1 MIDLLTG
8 GLLVVVGVG
17 LGLGAY
23 HIAFRTGANTV
34 WRASD
39 QARAPLFGSPESAEF
54 PGDTAESDA
63 EALLDDE
70 D

>member
-1 MIDLLTG
+1 MIDLLIG
-8 GLLVVVGVG
+8 GALVAAGVA
-17 LGLGAY
+17 LGLTSY

-39 QARAPLFGSPESAEF
+39 QARAPLFGSPEPTEF

>member
-8 GLLVVVGVG
+8 GALVAAGVA
-17 LGLGAY
+17 LGLTAY

-34 WRASD
+34 WRATD
-39 QARAPLFGSPESAEF
+39 EARAPLFGSPAPTEF
-54 PGDTAESDA
+54 PGDTAESDT
-63 EALLDDE
+63 EALEDE